1 MTKTANS
8 PFGTFDYG
16 EFVKLFDPARFELDK
31 MATSFNVPGVD
42 TNVFFEMQRKNVEA
56 LTAFNKIALEGVQT
70 VARRQAEIMRDGMK
84 EASDAV
90 SAITAAKTVEEKMAK
105 QAEMT
110 KAAYVKSIADMRELS
125 ELGAKSSQEAFE
137 VLNSCVTEGLDEFG
151 KKIKKVA

>member
-1 MTKTANS
+1 MTNKIAT
-8 PFGTFDYG
+8 TF
-16 EFVKLFDPARFELDK
+16 K
-31 MATSFNVPGVD
+31 VPGVD

-105 QAEMT
+105 QAEMA
-110 KAAYVKSIADMRELS
+110 KAAYVKSIAERAS
-125 ELGAKSSQEAFE
+125 TSSARR
-137 VLNSCVTEGLDEFG
+137 SRR
-151 KKIKKVA
+151 